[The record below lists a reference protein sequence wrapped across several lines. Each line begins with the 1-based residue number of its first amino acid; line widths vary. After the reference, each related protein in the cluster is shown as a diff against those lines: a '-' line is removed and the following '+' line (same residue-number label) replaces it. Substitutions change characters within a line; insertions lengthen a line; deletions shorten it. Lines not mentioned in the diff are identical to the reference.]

1 MHIFRPDEIADIWI
15 RRIIKAIR
23 LQLNYFGGRGVHFV
37 NVKRGGSRGQVL
49 SVEEEV
55 CVCVSQTVT
64 ENLYMLRVTQNPT
77 CDLNI
82 SYNCPKTSHQ
92 WICRTPLRLHN
103 MV

>member
-15 RRIIKAIR
+15 RRIIKTIR
-23 LQLNYFGGRGVHFV
+23 LQLNYFGGGGVHFV
-37 NVKRGGSRGQVL
+37 NVKRGGPWGHDVGERARL
-49 SVEEEV
+49 CASVEE
-55 CVCVSQTVT
+55 
-64 ENLYMLRVTQNPT
+64 LLRVTRYPT

-82 SYNCPKTSHQ
+82 CYNCPKTSHQ

>member
-37 NVKRGGSRGQVL
+37 NVKRGGSQGQVL

-55 CVCVSQTVT
+55 CVCVCVSDSDRKSV
-64 ENLYMLRVTQNPT
+64 YAAGHSISHLRFEY
-77 CDLNI
+77 L
-82 SYNCPKTSHQ
+82 
-92 WICRTPLRLHN
+92 L
-103 MV
+103 